1 MAGVVEKKR
10 RSVALGGF
18 TRSVGVLRSAI
29 TTESPICV
37 VTPKFEK
44 VNDAWDKLE
53 AAQEAFIEA
62 TDIDIDNHA
71 DGLKYLDT
79 PTETFTNVVKEYSD
93 YFKKVETKVKEDL
106 ENKEKAEKLVENE
119 RLVRENRERVEAEAR
134 SKAEQLGAKFESTKT
149 EFVTML
155 DDFKRLNF
163 ASKDSLKDAS
173 NDDKRVGLKKLEYE
187 LDLLKAK
194 FANLSGI
201 DPTKAEVLTDLK
213 KTFLEEADA
222 PFLVTQKDILTQLQT
237 SKTSGG
243 ALEPVVSTSSSSSIK
258 KEAMKLP
265 HFDGDE
271 TMNPYKEYPIWKNRW
286 NTLIVEYEER
296 FRHTY
301 LMDHLDSYAKE
312 NIIGNESN

>member
-1 MAGVVEKKR
+1 M
-10 RSVALGGF
+10 
-18 TRSVGVLRSAI
+18 
-29 TTESPICV
+29 
-37 VTPKFEK
+37 
-44 VNDAWDKLE
+44 
-53 AAQEAFIEA
+53 
-62 TDIDIDNHA
+62 
-71 DGLKYLDT
+71 
-79 PTETFTNVVKEYSD
+79 
-93 YFKKVETKVKEDL
+93 
-106 ENKEKAEKLVENE
+106 
-119 RLVRENRERVEAEAR
+119 VRENRERVEAEAR